1 MTAWYNVAD
10 QDRLLGAWRDA
21 PIEDEE
27 SCGFLLETARVQVLA
42 YAPENATLA
51 GAVELLLTQFGV
63 SDKLADV
70 LALLDAE
77 PSDPP
82 FNYVFAQLRQAQNL
96 WNAGRVSAGGEAG
109 MEQFS
114 FTPRPLDK
122 TIRGII
128 RPTDGKPDVY

>member
-1 MTAWYNVAD
+1 MTAWYSIAD
-10 QDRLLGAWRDA
+10 QGRLIGAWEDA

-27 SCGFLLETARVQVLA
+27 SCGFLLETARVQVLT

-63 SDKLADV
+63 SDKLSDV
-70 LALLDAE
+70 LALLGAE

-82 FNYVFAQLRQAQNL
+82 FNYVYAQLRQAQNL
-96 WNAGRVSAGGEAG
+96 WNAGRVSGGGEAG
-109 MEQFS
+109 DGQFS

-128 RPTDGKPDVY
+128 RPADGKPDVY

>member
-1 MTAWYNVAD
+1 MTAWYSTTN
-10 QDRLLGAWRDA
+10 QERLLSAWEDA

-27 SCGFLLETARVQVLA
+27 TCSFLLETARIQVLA
-42 YAPENATLA
+42 YAPESDTLGAAIEETLA
-51 GAVELLLTQFGV
+51 RFGASEH
-63 SDKLADV
+63 LAAV
-70 LALLDAE
+70 LALVGADPA
-77 PSDPP
+77 DPP

-96 WNAGRVSAGGEAG
+96 WKAGSVNSQGQQGV
-109 MEQFS
+109 EQFT